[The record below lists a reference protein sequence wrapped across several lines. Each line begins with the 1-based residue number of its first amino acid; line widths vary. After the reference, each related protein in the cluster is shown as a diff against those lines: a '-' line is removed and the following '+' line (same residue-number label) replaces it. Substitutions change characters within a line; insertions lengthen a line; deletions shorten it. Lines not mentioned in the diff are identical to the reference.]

1 VEQEIRELIGI
12 ASVYRKRGRLGLAA
26 DVLTT
31 VLELQKQTYGPTS
44 VEVTVTKCQLAELLA
59 ELKAH
64 KESHADRSEN
74 QAA

>member
-1 VEQEIRELIGI
+1 VEHEIRELIGI
-12 ASVYRKRGRLGLAA
+12 AAVYRKRGRLGLAA

-31 VLELQKQTYGPTS
+31 VLDLQTRTYGPQS

-59 ELKAH
+59 ELKSQKPDQPGGSAG
-64 KESHADRSEN
+64 